1 MSWEWPKTDRAGLAR
16 YVLPDAA
23 ELFDI
28 GINRND
34 LSPDANGRRTLLD
47 AIYFSLQSKELRY
60 ALEKYNPN
68 DAIQLV
74 RSPSEILGR
83 KEGTCLD
90 LAMLFCGICLGYEL
104 LPLMILTEG
113 HAFAAVSLNHDV
125 RTRDAFDRKE
135 RRHFTDAILTDVE
148 ALRQLVAGGA
158 YVAVECTG
166 FAQSEKLPATHPEGV
181 GRNFRKMLPFER
193 ALAAGQEQLN
203 QADRPLVFA
212 LDVAAAH
219 DLGFKVDDEEGQ
231 KQGSG
236 KSGDVE
242 VGKGLRAKN
251 TKFNEAVGVR
261 GEGTGNVSV
270 LDGAELDGV
279 EIGSIIGVDN
289 TLSSLPPVGPKTKK

>member
-23 ELFDI
+23 ESFDI

-34 LSPDANGRRTLLD
+34 LSPDADGRRTLLD
-47 AIYFSLQSKELRY
+47 AIYFALQGKQLRY

-68 DAIQLV
+68 EAIQLI
-74 RSPSEILGR
+74 RSPPEILGR

-90 LAMLFCGICLGYEL
+90 LSLLFCGVCLGYEL
-104 LPLMILTEG
+104 LPLMVLTEG

-135 RRHFTDAILTDVE
+135 RRHFTDAILTDVD

-166 FAQSEKLPATHPEGV
+166 FAESEKLPAAHPEGV

-219 DLGFKVDDEEGQ
+219 DLGFKVDAEEVQ
-231 KQGSG
+231 KHGEG
-236 KSGDVE
+236 KSTRGID
-242 VGKGLRAKN
+242 VGKDLKARN
-251 TKFNEAVGVR
+251 SKFKEAVGVK
-261 GEGTGNVSV
+261 GEAPKDANVSV
-270 LDGAELDGV
+270 LDGAELEGV
-279 EIGSIIGVDN
+279 EIGSIIGIDS
-289 TLSSLPPVGPKTKK
+289 TQPEKK

>member
-23 ELFDI
+23 ESFDI

-34 LSPDANGRRTLLD
+34 LSPDAEGRRTLMD
-47 AIYFSLQSKELRY
+47 AIYFALQSKRLRY
-60 ALEKYNPN
+60 ALEKYQPN
-68 DAIQLV
+68 EAIQLI
-74 RSPSEILGR
+74 RSPDEILGR

-90 LAMLFCGICLGYEL
+90 LALLFCGVCLGYEL

-125 RTRDAFDRKE
+125 RGRDAFDRKE
-135 RRHFTDAILTDVE
+135 RRHFTDAILTDAD
-148 ALRQLVAGGA
+148 ALRQLVSGGA

-166 FAQSEKLPATHPEGV
+166 FAESEKLPGTHPEGV

-203 QADRPLVFA
+203 QTDRPLVFA

-219 DLGFKVDDEEGQ
+219 DLGFKVDADEGRKGDE
-231 KQGSG
+231 SG
-236 KSGDVE
+236 PGRRVV
-242 VGKGLRAKN
+242 VGKDIEITDSKLK
-251 TKFNEAVGVR
+251 EAVGIKGDAENAEVDLLS
-261 GEGTGNVSV
+261 GAKLKGVT
-270 LDGAELDGV
+270 LD
-279 EIGSIIGVDN
+279 SIVGIDS
-289 TLSSLPPVGPKTKK
+289 TKSSENK